1 MERYFYPAVF
11 TYEEGQEIAVVFPDL
26 DVATSGENDDDALLS
41 ARELLGCVMF
51 GLEEDGES
59 IPEPT
64 PLSAVAL
71 EPNERVVLVDVYMP
85 AVRMAQNNKSVNRNR
100 NPAGLAER
108 CRAGTEYQFLPGA
121 SGRAEN
127 TDGNLGESA
136 AASVFTGAAFIF
148 HNCPDADCTGAS
160 LSNLL
165 DVFES
170 DINTESALC
179 PYILHRLRRRFYS
192 PHRQ

>member
-1 MERYFYPAVF
+1 MAKKVERYFYPAVF

-71 EPNERVVLVDVYMP
+71 EHNERVVLVDVYMP
-85 AVRMAQNNKSVNRNR
+85 AVRMAQNNKSVNRTVTL
-100 NPAGLAER
+100 PAWL
-108 CRAGTEYQFLPGA
+108 
-121 SGRAEN
+121 N
-127 TDGNLGESA
+127 A
-136 AASVFTGAAFIF
+136 AALERNINFSQVLQ
-148 HNCPDADCTGAS
+148 DALKTQMG
-160 LSNLL
+160 
-165 DVFES
+165 
-170 DINTESALC
+170 I
-179 PYILHRLRRRFYS
+179 
-192 PHRQ
+192 